1 MRAYIALIHKER
13 KSDFGVS
20 FPDFPGCVTAGST
33 LQEAVDM
40 AAEALELHIEGMAE
54 DGLAIP
60 EPSSIE
66 TVMAEPE
73 NRDGVAVLVTPR
85 VERSPAVR
93 VNITLPEDTLKAIDA
108 YAERHVY
115 TRSGLIAHAS
125 QAMIRGADP
134 ATTKARGPG
143 LTDSAKAYDAGAIR
157 KPDTTI
163 KRSGG
168 RRINRIKGRKR

>member
-1 MRAYIALIHKER
+1 MRAFIALIHKER

-54 DGLAIP
+54 EGMAIP

-66 TVMAEPE
+66 SVMADAR
-73 NRDGVAVLVTPR
+73 NRDGVAVLVTPQ
-85 VERSPAVR
+85 VERSPTVR

-108 YAERHVY
+108 HAERNGY

-125 QAMIRGADP
+125 QAMIRGTQSETAERPRSFGLSEMTGAYRASAGQAADR
-134 ATTKARGPG
+134 T
-143 LTDSAKAYDAGAIR
+143 LT
-157 KPDTTI
+157 
-163 KRSGG
+163 RSDG
-168 RRINRIKGRKR
+168 RRRIGKNRKK